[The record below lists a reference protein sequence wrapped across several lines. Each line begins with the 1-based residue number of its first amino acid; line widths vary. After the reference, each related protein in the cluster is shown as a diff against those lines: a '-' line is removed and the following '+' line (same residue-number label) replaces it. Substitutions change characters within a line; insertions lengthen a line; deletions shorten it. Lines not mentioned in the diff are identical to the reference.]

1 MMRWQVGV
9 LCGLALMWCWR
20 VEGGANRRRFP
31 VNPEDV
37 QPKITEGMKAVNFA
51 LPNLRG
57 QRVAL
62 SLFRGRPLVLAFF
75 SVGGNAGQTLAQLQ
89 QLPEKYK
96 DLKLSVLAVEISPLA
111 PSLPQRVAEMVMQQ
125 RITLPV
131 LLDGSRVADT
141 YGLTRRGA
149 TYLLDGEQYVSVLA
163 DRPQESP
170 RIAEKLDFWAGNG
183 SPTFGWRDDI
193 FIGYGQALGER
204 DQQGRPVSEDRRRPV
219 PPQQAIRLLRS
230 LIPPQKELA
239 VQVDYAAL
247 DNSLVNAAKRTVE
260 DAVKAWKTALPDL
273 KITTVENRDA
283 ADVLL
288 KFMPRVL
295 NPQDATGTQ
304 TLCIYCRALDEG
316 QTQGRRTSRQASIK
330 ILAQVA
336 VEHGDGRQHNTAGVT
351 HLVAAA
357 FGYALGLDLCAAE
370 RGQGT
375 RNPRDRNNRIDKSSI
390 VCNNVDTPPVALRP
404 SADDLLI
411 IRNVHSVLHYQIG
424 KLLID
429 AKRYDEAKL
438 EFQQIAPDSKFASM
452 AQEELRRIPPTSAVT
467 K

>member
-1 MMRWQVGV
+1 MCWRVGV
-9 LCGLALMWCWR
+9 LCSLVFLGCWR
-20 VEGGANRRRFP
+20 AEGGANRRRFP

-62 SLFRGRPLVLAFF
+62 SSFRGRPLVLAFF

-89 QLPEKYK
+89 QWLEKYK
-96 DLKLSVLAVEISPLA
+96 GLKLSVLAVEISPIVPA
-111 PSLPQRVAEMVMQQ
+111 LPQRVAEMVTQQ

-131 LLDGSRVADT
+131 LLDGSRIADA

-149 TYLLDGEQYVSVLA
+149 IYLLDEEQYVSA
-163 DRPQESP
+163 FATRPPELS
-170 RIAEKLDFWAGNG
+170 RLTEKLDFWAGNG
-183 SPTFGWRDDI
+183 PPTFGWRDDI
-193 FIGYGQALGER
+193 LIGYEQALGER
-204 DQQGRPVSEDRRRPV
+204 DLQGRPVPEDRRRPL

-247 DNSLVNAAKRTVE
+247 DHSLVNAAKRTVE
-260 DAVKAWKTALPDL
+260 DALKAWKSALPDL
-273 KITTVENRDA
+273 KITIVENRED

-288 KFMPRVL
+288 KFMSRVL
-295 NPQDATGTQ
+295 NPQDTTGTQ

-316 QTQGRRTSRQASIK
+316 PTQGRRTSREASVK

-336 VEHGDGRQHNTAGVT
+336 VEHGDGRRHNAAGVT

-370 RGQGT
+370 RGQGA
-375 RNPRDRNNRIDKSSI
+375 RNPRDRNNRIDKTSI

-404 SADDLLI
+404 SADDRLI

-424 KLLID
+424 KLLMD
-429 AKRYDEAKL
+429 AKRYEEAKR
-438 EFQQIAPDSKFASM
+438 EFQQIPPDSKFASL
-452 AQEELRRIPPTSAVT
+452 AQEELKKIPLSAAET

>member
-1 MMRWQVGV
+1 M
-9 LCGLALMWCWR
+9 
-20 VEGGANRRRFP
+20 E
-31 VNPEDV
+31 
-37 QPKITEGMKAVNFA
+37 PKITEGMKAVNFA

-62 SLFRGRPLVLAFF
+62 SSFRGRPLVLAFF

-89 QLPEKYK
+89 QWLEKYK
-96 DLKLSVLAVEISPLA
+96 DLKLSVLAVEISPIVPA
-111 PSLPQRVAEMVMQQ
+111 LPQRVAEMVTQQ

-131 LLDGSRVADT
+131 LLDGSRIADA

-149 TYLLDGEQYVSVLA
+149 IYLLDEEQYVSVLA
-163 DRPQESP
+163 TRPPELS
-170 RIAEKLDFWAGNG
+170 RLTEKLDFWAGNG
-183 SPTFGWRDDI
+183 PPTLGWRDDI
-193 FIGYGQALGER
+193 LIGYGQALGER
-204 DQQGRPVSEDRRRPV
+204 DPQGRPVPEDRRRPL

-260 DAVKAWKTALPDL
+260 DAIKAWKTALPDL
-273 KITTVENRDA
+273 KITTVENRDD

-288 KFMPRVL
+288 KFMPRAL
-295 NPQDATGTQ
+295 DPQDTTGTQ

-316 QTQGRRTSRQASIK
+316 PTRGRRTSREASVK

-370 RGQGT
+370 RGQGA
-375 RNPRDRNNRIDKSSI
+375 RNPRDRNNRIDKTSI
-390 VCNNVDTPPVALRP
+390 ACDNVDTPPVALRP
-404 SADDLLI
+404 SADDRLI

-429 AKRYDEAKL
+429 AQRYDEAKV

-452 AQEELRRIPPTSAVT
+452 AQEELKKIPLPSAET